1 MRRFFS
7 YALLSFAVSIS
18 MVMTFI
24 FAPPAYGQVKFLTPQ
39 EAAEKMTYPEGFDVR
54 DYASEPAVVQP
65 FAFTFDDRGRV
76 WVLENLNYESRGS
89 DTHAEGPKGR
99 ITILEDTDGDGRAD
113 KRKVFIDEIFFPT
126 GLAVGHGG
134 VWVGSPP
141 NLLFIPDADGDDK
154 PDSEPQILLDGW
166 GRHDRHETLN
176 SFTWGPDGWL
186 YGCHGVFTHSK
197 VGKPGTPDEERV
209 PINAGVWR
217 FHPVTKKFE
226 VFAWG
231 TSNPWGLDFDNHGQ
245 CFVTACVIPH
255 LWHMVQGGRFHRQAG
270 AHFNPYA
277 YDDIKTIADHRHKS
291 AHGGARFYLAD
302 AFPEK
307 YRNRLFMCNIHDH
320 GVLTDILEH
329 KGSGYVGHHG
339 DEFLMANDPQWL
351 GFNMEIGPEGAIY
364 IIDWHDEDICGRKV
378 VHGETGRVWRIA
390 WKGTKAFKPMDLAKL
405 SNAELVKMQ
414 LHVNDWY
421 VRQSR
426 RILQERAVAG
436 KLDDDTEASLSKM
449 LKEHPSTPR
458 KLRALWVLH
467 VINKTDDSMLAEL
480 LNDQDEHLRA
490 WAIRFLSEDNKV
502 SDEQL
507 AKFAEMAKDDESAVV
522 RIHLASALQR
532 VPVESRWNVL
542 AGLVS
547 HEEDKDDHNLPLM
560 VWYALEPCVPN
571 NTARALQLAKN
582 SKTPRLAEF
591 IARRIVGR
599 TTSPPP
605 PKRVVPKPIK
615 VAAAK
620 SVSKDDL
627 FLWYKADGVV
637 TDDNGVVSQ
646 WTDGTR
652 EGRHAKQADVDARP
666 KLVKS
671 LDGRAALKFDG
682 KNDHFVVPHESDLSF
697 DSTKNFS
704 IATWVH
710 IGSHDHRWIGIV
722 TKSRDK
728 EPWYGVWLDPSHH
741 WTFGATNGNF
751 SGPHGEKGWHHI
763 CVVQEGKMAKRF
775 LYVDGY
781 LTASQRSYDGS
792 GTGDLWIGGAT
803 GVEEFF
809 DGGLSEIRLYRRPLS
824 HAEVVNLSENP

>member
-1 MRRFFS
+1 MPRPLNIVS
-7 YALLSFAVSIS
+7 LSFALAIS
-18 MVMTFI
+18 LCAMSVQ
-24 FAPPAYGQVKFLTPQ
+24 AQVKFLNPQ
-39 EAAEKMTYPEGFDVR
+39 EAADKMTYPKGFDVHA
-54 DYASEPAVVQP
+54 YAAEPDVVQP
-65 FAFTFDDRGRV
+65 FAFAFDDRGRM
-76 WVLENLNYESRGS
+76 WVAENLNYESRGS
-89 DTHAEGPKGR
+89 DTHKDGPQGR
-99 ITILEDTDGDGRAD
+99 IIILEDTDGDGRAD
-113 KRKVFIDEIFFPT
+113 KRKVFIDKIFFPT

-141 NLLFIPDADGDDK
+141 NLMFIPDADGDDK
-154 PDSEPQILLDGW
+154 PDGEPQILLDGW

-197 VGKPGTPDEERV
+197 VGKPGTPEDQRV

-217 FHPVTKKFE
+217 LHPVTKKFE

-270 AHFNPYA
+270 KHFNPFV

-291 AHGGARFYLAD
+291 AHGGASFYLAD

-364 IIDWHDEDICGRKV
+364 IIDWHDADICGRKV

-436 KLDDDTEASLSKM
+436 KLDDQTETSLLKM

-458 KLRALWVLH
+458 KLRALWALH
-467 VINKTDDSMLAEL
+467 VINKADDSLLTDL
-480 LNDQDEHLRA
+480 LNDKDEHVRA
-490 WAIRFLSEDNKV
+490 WAIRFLAEDYEV
-502 SDEQL
+502 SD
-507 AKFAEMAKDDESAVV
+507 ASMTKFAEMAKDDESAVV

-532 VPVESRWNVL
+532 VSVDRRWDVL

-547 HEEDKDDHNLPLM
+547 HEEDKGDPNLPLM
-560 VWYALEPCVPN
+560 IWYALEPGVPKN
-571 NTARALQLAKN
+571 VAKALQIAKTA
-582 SKTPRLAEF
+582 KTPRLAEF
-591 IARRIVGR
+591 IARRIVGG
-599 TTSPPP
+599 SAPSP
-605 PKRVVPKPIK
+605 PKRVAPKPIK
-615 VAAAK
+615 VAPAK
-620 SVSKDDL
+620 SVSKEGL
-627 FLWYKADGVV
+627 FLWYQADGVV
-637 TDDNGVVSQ
+637 TDDKGVVSQ

-652 EGRHAKQADVDARP
+652 EGRHAKQSAADSRP

-682 KNDHFVVPHESDLSF
+682 KNDHLVVPHESDLTF
-697 DSTKNFS
+697 DSAQSFS
-704 IATWVH
+704 ISSWVH
-710 IGSHDHRWIGIV
+710 ISNHDHRWIGIV
-722 TKSRDK
+722 TKSREK
-728 EPWYGVWLDPSHH
+728 EPWYGIWLDASHQ
-741 WTFGATNGNF
+741 WTFGAPNGNLA
-751 SGPHGEKGWHHI
+751 GLHAEKGWHHV
-763 CVVQEGKMAKRF
+763 CVVQNAKLAKRY
-775 LYVDGY
+775 LYVDGF
-781 LTASQRSYDGS
+781 LIGSKRSYDGH
-792 GTGDLWIGGAT
+792 GPGDLWIGGAK
-803 GVEEFF
+803 GVNEFF
-809 DGGLSEIRLYRRPLS
+809 AGGLGEVRLYRRALS
-824 HAEVVNLSENP
+824 HPEVVHLTENP